1 MRDELDH
8 FLEGRDRVGYLAALK
23 AAATSARWSEVKGA
37 VEIGRGSPVNDAT
50 VYNILES
57 LKAGTLIDEEEK
69 VYRVKDPML
78 RTLLLTSQTT

>member
-1 MRDELDH
+1 LTRPKQSKSTLHD
-8 FLEGRDRVGYLAALK
+8 YP
-23 AAATSARWSEVKGA
+23 
-37 VEIGRGSPVNDAT
+37 IYDAT